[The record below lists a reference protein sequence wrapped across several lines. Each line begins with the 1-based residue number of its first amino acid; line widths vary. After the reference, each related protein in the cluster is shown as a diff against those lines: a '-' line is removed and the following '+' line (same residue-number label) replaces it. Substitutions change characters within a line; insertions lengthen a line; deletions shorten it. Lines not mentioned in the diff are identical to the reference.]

1 MLWYQK
7 RIVLGAWLT
16 IIAMVAL
23 AQRDEL
29 KFTHYTIRDGLL
41 SSQANSIVQDK
52 DGFLWV
58 ATNVG
63 LNRFNG
69 YEFEDMTFLL
79 GVPPPV
85 TVHALLS
92 SQNGQ
97 LWIGTQ
103 DHGIF
108 VYTPRSHSIVQYH
121 AESEVGQLQD
131 NYVKTLF
138 EDSRGRIWV
147 GSWFG
152 LSLFQPESQTFM
164 AFPFDTPESRR
175 IFNYNF
181 IEVIAE
187 APDGQLWIGTWGG
200 GLHAFDPQEASFRHF
215 EHFDSGHGDRNLWV
229 RDLSFGRAGQLWIAT
244 VGDGLFELDVQ
255 TLAVQQ
261 HRFFPQSRSEGF
273 RRLLA
278 LHRRGEDELWIGT
291 EDGLIRF
298 NTTTKAYTLTKDD
311 QQGSVALLDK
321 YVNRIFEDNHK
332 GIWINAGGL
341 NYFNY
346 GAAKFQLVHRNGQ
359 AGSLSDNEVF
369 AFFEHRPGEVWVS
382 TKQGINIY
390 DRASQH
396 FTFRSPFPGPVSEL
410 QHGPQ
415 GEVVAI
421 GPRIGLHRYW
431 PGSGQLRSYGET
443 ADPSQGLRHNHPN
456 DLEVDAQGNIW
467 LSMSNGLSC
476 LRAADGRFFHFSNAL
491 RFSGEL
497 PGLSVSK
504 IIEDDRG
511 AIWVISD
518 KSLLRLELPGGR
530 LLEAGGPAGLIAD
543 TSLYRFKKHY
553 SAPVLRNGHFAYGRF
568 WLIQDGLAAFDPASG
583 ETQLFTR
590 AEGLASNEI
599 RAVVD
604 DGRKGLWITT
614 DNGLSYLNVQT
625 LEITN
630 FYEEDGLQ
638 GNNFSKWAALK
649 TSTGE
654 IWLGGNNGFN
664 IVQPDEIELNP
675 YVPPVKISGLR
686 VLNEPVSVLPPGAPL
701 PDDGRFCLPGD
712 LHHLEEIV
720 LSYRQNTITFEFAAL
735 NYLYPEQNQYAY
747 QLEGVDKEWN
757 YVKNRRYAS
766 YSNLPQ
772 GQWLTFKVKASNN
785 NGIWNT
791 QEARLRLY
799 IKPPVWNTAWFR
811 WLAALF
817 FASLAITFYLLR
829 VQQLKAQKKRL
840 ERMVA
845 ERTQAIREQQQEI
858 EAQNE
863 ALQRQSVQLREM
875 DRAKTRFYS
884 NISHEFRTP
893 LSLIVGPADELLKDS
908 ALSVKAREYLRI
920 INQNGKRL
928 LRLVTQI
935 MDISKLE
942 DGVLRLEVAQG
953 DIVQAVSSIAESFQF
968 MAESKDIR
976 FSIESNLPAA
986 QGYFDRDKIEKIVYN
1001 LLNNAFKYTDCGHS
1015 VWLEME
1021 VQQSACG
1028 CESVTIRI
1036 QDTGIGIPAAE
1047 QEQVFE
1053 QYYRVENQY
1062 AQRQFGAG
1070 IGLSLVK
1077 KLVRLHKGEI
1087 TLESAE
1093 GRGTTFAIAIPLLK
1107 ERYQPH
1113 EILEDFVQ
1121 NPDAML
1127 HQADPADGESLLSSP
1142 LLPSADKRRKV
1153 LLVEDNQSLLLF
1165 LKNVLWEHFDIVEA
1179 CDGAEGWEQ
1188 AQQEKPDLIISDVMM
1203 PRMNG
1208 FELCSKVKAQEETRH
1223 IPFILLTAKNAAADQ
1238 AQGLRAQADEYLSK
1252 PVDIGLLLL
1261 KIRNLIASR
1270 EALKAR
1276 YQGPLG
1282 GYIEARSAEEAGQ
1295 DFLRK
1300 VLKVLEDNISN
1311 ENLNIDF
1318 FVQELGV
1325 SRTLLYEKV
1334 KAATGESLNKLI
1346 KTYRLNYAAKLL
1358 LEEHYIASELA
1369 YKVGFTDPKYF
1380 SKCFNKQFGMTP
1392 KAYLKAKTTA
1402 HLRQ

>member
-1 MLWYQK
+1 MKQT
-7 RIVLGAWLT
+7 ALT
-16 IIAMVAL
+16 ILLAL
-23 AQRDEL
+23 SVLAVCAQRDEL

-41 SSQANSIVQDK
+41 SSQANKVVQDK
-52 DGFLWV
+52 EGFLWI

-79 GVPPPV
+79 GLPPPV

-92 SQNGQ
+92 SRDGQ
-97 LWIGTQ
+97 LWIGTEQ
-103 DHGIF
+103 HGIF
-108 VYTPRSHSIVQYH
+108 VYNPRSHSIVQYH
-121 AESEVGQLQD
+121 AESEVGRLQD

-152 LSLFQPESQTFM
+152 LSLFQPGSQTFM

-181 IEVIAE
+181 IEVIIE

-200 GLHAFDPQEASFRHF
+200 GLHTFDPQRASFRHF

-229 RDLSFGRAGQLWIAT
+229 RDLALDRAGQLWIAT
-244 VGDGLFELDVQ
+244 VGDGLFELNIKTLSVQ
-255 TLAVQQ
+255 H

-273 RRLLA
+273 RRLLT
-278 LHRRGEDELWIGT
+278 LYQRDEDELWIGS

-298 NTTTKAYTLTKDD
+298 NKRTKAYALTKDD
-311 QQGSVALLDK
+311 TQGASALLDK

-346 GAAKFQLVHRNGQ
+346 GAAKFQLVHHNGQ

-390 DRASQH
+390 DRASQR
-396 FTFRSPFPGPVSEL
+396 FSFRSPFPGPVSEL
-410 QHGPQ
+410 QQGAQ

-431 PGSGQLRSYGET
+431 PASGQLRSYGET

-456 DLEVDAQGNIW
+456 DLEVDDQGNIW
-467 LSMSNGLSC
+467 ISMSNGLSC

-491 RFSGEL
+491 RFSGGL

-504 IIEDDRG
+504 IIRDDRG
-511 AIWVISD
+511 AIWVVSD
-518 KSLLRLELPGGR
+518 KSLFQLELPGRR
-530 LLEAGGPAGLIAD
+530 LLEAGGPAGLIVD
-543 TSLYRFKKHY
+543 TSLYHFKKHY

-568 WLIQDGLAAFDPASG
+568 WLLQDGLASFDPASG
-583 ETQLFTR
+583 ETRLFTR
-590 AEGLASNEI
+590 TDGLASNEI

-604 DGRKGLWITT
+604 DGSKGLWITT

-638 GNNFSKWAALK
+638 GNNFSRWAALK

-686 VLNEPVSVLPPGAPL
+686 VLNEPAPILPPGAPQ
-701 PDDGRFCLPGD
+701 PEDGRFYLPSD
-712 LHHLEEIV
+712 IPYLEEIK

-735 NYLYPEQNQYAY
+735 NYLYPDQNQYAY

-757 YVKNRRYAS
+757 YVKNRRFAS

-817 FASLAITFYLLR
+817 FASLAISFYLLR
-829 VQQLKAQKKRL
+829 VRQLKAQKKHL
-840 ERMVA
+840 ERVVA
-845 ERTQAIREQQQEI
+845 ERTQAVQQQKQEI
-858 EAQNE
+858 EAQNA
-863 ALQRQSVQLREM
+863 ALQRQSDQLQEM

-893 LSLIVGPADELLKDS
+893 LSLIVGPAEELLKDS
-908 ALSVKAREYLRI
+908 TLSVKAREYLRI

-935 MDISKLE
+935 MEISKLE

-953 DIVQAVSSIAESFQF
+953 DIVQAVGSIAESFHF
-968 MAESKDIR
+968 MAENKQIS
-976 FSIESNLPAA
+976 FSIQSNQTASR
-986 QGYFDRDKIEKIVYN
+986 GYFDRDKIEKIVYN
-1001 LLNNAFKYTDCGHS
+1001 LLNNAFKYTDNGHS
-1015 VWLEME
+1015 IWLEIE
-1021 VQQSACG
+1021 VLQSARG
-1028 CESVTIRI
+1028 DEAVTIRVK
-1036 QDTGIGIPAAE
+1036 DTGIGIPAAE
-1047 QEQVFE
+1047 QEHVFK

-1077 KLVRLHKGEI
+1077 KLVSLHKGKI

-1093 GRGTTFAIAIPLLK
+1093 GHGTTFTVTIPLLK
-1107 ERYQPH
+1107 ESYQPGD
-1113 EILEDFVQ
+1113 IFEDFVQ
-1121 NPDAML
+1121 NPDAAL
-1127 HQADPADGESLLSSP
+1127 HQADPDEELALSAP
-1142 LLPSADKRRKV
+1142 LLPAAEKRRKI

-1165 LKNVLWEHFDIVEA
+1165 MKNVLWEHFDILEA
-1179 CDGAEGWEQ
+1179 ADGAAGWK
-1188 AQQEKPDLIISDVMM
+1188 AARQERPDLIVSDVMM
-1203 PRMNG
+1203 PKMNG
-1208 FELCSKVKAQEETRH
+1208 FELCAKVKQSEETRH
-1223 IPFILLTAKNAAADQ
+1223 IPLILLTAKNAAADQ
-1238 AQGLRAQADEYLSK
+1238 EQGLQAQADEYLSK
-1252 PVDIGLLLL
+1252 PVDMGLLRL
-1261 KIRNLIASR
+1261 KIRNLITAR
-1270 EALKAR
+1270 ETIKEL
-1276 YQGPLG
+1276 YESPLSSH
-1282 GYIEARSAEEAGQ
+1282 ISPRSQEEASQ

-1311 ENLNIDF
+1311 ENLNIEL

-1334 KAATGESLNKLI
+1334 KAATGDSLNKLI

-1369 YKVGFTDPKYF
+1369 YMVGFTDPKYF

-1392 KAYLKAKTTA
+1392 KAYLKAKTTGQ
-1402 HLRQ
+1402 RG

>member
-1 MLWYQK
+1 MLLYQK
-7 RIVLGAWLT
+7 RIVLGAWFALT
-16 IIAMVAL
+16 TMVAL
-23 AQRDEL
+23 TQRDEL

-92 SQNGQ
+92 SQSGQ

-103 DHGIF
+103 DYGIF
-108 VYTPRSHSIVQYH
+108 VYNPRAFSVVRYQTENQ
-121 AESEVGQLQD
+121 ACLLQD
-131 NYVKTLF
+131 NYVKTLL

-147 GSWFG
+147 GTWFG
-152 LSLFQPESQTFM
+152 LSLFRPDAQTFT
-164 AFPFDTPESRR
+164 AFPFDTPESHR
-175 IFNYNF
+175 IFNYNL
-181 IEVIAE
+181 IETIAE

-200 GLHAFDPQEASFRHF
+200 GLHAFDPQRESFRHF
-215 EHFDSGHGDRNLWV
+215 EHFTPEHGDRNLWV

-261 HRFFPQSRSEGF
+261 HRFFPESRSEGF

-278 LHRRGEDELWIGT
+278 LHQRDDDELWIGT

-298 NTTTKAYTLTKDD
+298 NTNTEAYTLTKDD
-311 QQGSVALLDK
+311 QQGSAALLDK

-346 GAAKFQLVHRNGQ
+346 GAAKFQLVRQNGQ
-359 AGSLSDNEVF
+359 PGGLSDNEVF
-369 AFFEHRPGEVWVS
+369 SFFEHRPGEIWVS

-390 DRASQH
+390 DRTSQR
-396 FTFRSPFPGPVSEL
+396 FTFRSPFPGPVSKL
-410 QHGPQ
+410 LPGPL

-431 PGSGQLRSYGET
+431 PASGQLRSYGEA

-456 DLEVDAQGNIW
+456 DLEIDTHGNIW
-467 LSMSNGLSC
+467 ISTFNGLSC

-491 RFSGEL
+491 RFSGGL

-504 IIEDDRG
+504 IIKDDRG
-511 AIWVISD
+511 AIWVIND

-530 LLEAGGPAGLIAD
+530 LLEAGGATGLIAD
-543 TSLYRFKKHY
+543 TSLYHFKKYY
-553 SAPVLRNGHFAYGRF
+553 SAPVLRGGHYAYGRF
-568 WLIQDGLAAFDPASG
+568 WLIQDGLASFDPLSG
-583 ETQLFTR
+583 ETQVFTR
-590 AEGLASNEI
+590 TNGLASNEI
-599 RAVVD
+599 RTVTD

-664 IVQPDEIELNP
+664 IVQPDEIGLNP
-675 YVPPVKISGLR
+675 HVPPVIISGLR
-686 VLNEPVSVLPPGAPL
+686 VLNEPVPVLQPGTPQ
-701 PDDGRFCLPGD
+701 PEDGRFYLPSD
-712 LHHLEEIV
+712 IPHLEEIK
-720 LSYRQNTITFEFAAL
+720 LSYRQNTITIEFAAL
-735 NYLYPEQNQYAY
+735 NFLYPEQNQYAY
-747 QLEGVDKEWN
+747 KLEGVDKEWN

-817 FASLAITFYLLR
+817 VTSLVIAFYLLR
-829 VQQLKAQKKRL
+829 VQQLKAQKKHL
-840 ERMVA
+840 ERVVI
-845 ERTQAIREQQQEI
+845 ERTQAVQQQKQEI
-858 EAQNE
+858 EAQNA
-863 ALQRQSVQLREM
+863 ALQRQSEQLQEI

-893 LSLIVGPADELLKDS
+893 LSLIVGPAEELIKDS
-908 ALSVKAREYLRI
+908 SLSVKAREYLRI

-953 DIVQAVSSIAESFQF
+953 DIVQAVNSIAESFQF
-968 MAESKDIR
+968 MAENKHIS
-976 FSIESNLPAA
+976 FCIESNQPAA
-986 QGYFDRDKIEKIVYN
+986 RGYFDRDKIEKIVYN
-1001 LLNNAFKYTDCGHS
+1001 LLNNAFKYTDSGHS
-1015 VWLEME
+1015 IWLEIE
-1021 VQQSACG
+1021 VQQSTRGDEA
-1028 CESVTIRI
+1028 VIIRI
-1036 QDTGIGIPAAE
+1036 KDTGIGIPEGE
-1047 QEQVFE
+1047 QEHVFK

-1077 KLVRLHKGEI
+1077 KLVSLHKGKI

-1093 GRGTTFAIAIPLLK
+1093 GHGTTFTVTIPLLK
-1107 ERYQPH
+1107 ESYQPGD
-1113 EILEDFVQ
+1113 IFEDFVQ
-1121 NPDAML
+1121 NPDAAL
-1127 HQADPADGESLLSSP
+1127 HQADPDEELALSAP
-1142 LLPSADKRRKV
+1142 LLPAAEKRRKI

-1165 LKNVLWEHFDIVEA
+1165 MKNVLWEHFDILEA
-1179 CDGAEGWEQ
+1179 ADGAAGWE
-1188 AQQEKPDLIISDVMM
+1188 AARQERPDLIVSDVMM
-1203 PRMNG
+1203 PKMNG
-1208 FELCSKVKAQEETRH
+1208 FELCAKVKQSEQTRH
-1223 IPFILLTAKNAAADQ
+1223 IPLILLTAKNAAADQ
-1238 AQGLRAQADEYLSK
+1238 EQGLQAQADEYLSK
-1252 PVDIGLLLL
+1252 PVDMGLLRL
-1261 KIRNLIASR
+1261 KIRNLITAR
-1270 EALKAR
+1270 ETIKEL
-1276 YQGPLG
+1276 YESPLSSH
-1282 GYIEARSAEEAGQ
+1282 ISPRSQEEASQ

-1311 ENLNIDF
+1311 ENLNIEL

-1334 KAATGESLNKLI
+1334 KAATGDSLNKLI

-1369 YKVGFTDPKYF
+1369 YMVGFTDPKYF

-1392 KAYLKAKTTA
+1392 KAYLKAKTTGQ
-1402 HLRQ
+1402 RG